1 MRWQKK
7 LFELCGFK
15 CKFGGYHI
23 ILEQKRTVYSFFMCS
38 YLLDWFISMGLKE
51 KWIQDVCYCL
61 FTMLCTVWIEHWKPV
76 WGEMSR
82 NKANLFW
89 YYVPVH
95 LVWWLFWEYPM
106 CNTDKDVCKSCTNT
120 VWSRQGHWPD
130 MRHFAVRYV
139 GTLALF
145 TWLIIDSLLCRYIVK
160 GILHSVLI
168 CKAGLHLS
176 VYLMVYNASALLI

>member
-1 MRWQKK
+1 
-7 LFELCGFK
+7 
-15 CKFGGYHI
+15 
-23 ILEQKRTVYSFFMCS
+23 MCN
-38 YLLDWFISMGLKE
+38 
-51 KWIQDVCYCL
+51 CL

-130 MRHFAVRYV
+130 GRHFAVRYV

-145 TWLIIDSLLCRYIVK
+145 TWSIIDSLLCRYIVDQSLIYYYAGTLLK
-160 GILHSVLI
+160 EYTVCWSVRQVYI
-168 CKAGLHLS
+168 S
-176 VYLMVYNASALLI
+176 VFT